1 MATVQTSVIRSKD
14 VRGTSEELRRKL
26 FLERMER
33 KLAFKEAIYNKLYR
47 RRRPFGAAESQDS
60 VTTELA
66 EIPSE

>member
-1 MATVQTSVIRSKD
+1 MATTQHNAHRTKD
-14 VRGTSEELRRKL
+14 AVMPDELRRKL

-47 RRRPFGAAESQDS
+47 RRRPFTPLKLRDPAAAE
-60 VTTELA
+60 LR